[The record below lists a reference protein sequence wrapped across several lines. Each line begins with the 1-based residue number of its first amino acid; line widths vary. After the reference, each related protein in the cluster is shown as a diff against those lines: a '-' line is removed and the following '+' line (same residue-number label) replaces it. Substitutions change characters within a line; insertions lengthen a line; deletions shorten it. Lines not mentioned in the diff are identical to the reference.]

1 MGPPSAI
8 IFLVAIIASAW
19 IGGVGPGLLTSVT
32 LHIAHGY
39 LFIDPP
45 GLWESNIASLVS
57 TGGYY
62 VVGII
67 VGVLSQKR
75 ASALARARAEHTDAV
90 AQRERLRATLGCI
103 ADGVIVT
110 NTRPLASWSAGCL
123 EIASRP
129 QSRPYY

>member
-8 IFLVAIIASAW
+8 IFLVAIIASAL

-39 LFIDPP
+39 LFIDP
-45 GLWESNIASLVS
+45 S